1 MKSEY
6 YWAELRAALT
16 AGKWS
21 IAYPGKTPTGK
32 ALSWSELL
40 RKFNKHCKGF
50 TDVAEVA
57 NYTQNLAL
65 LLEWFEQPV
74 DGSSEVDLR
83 SALPLGLRK
92 ECQLPEE
99 RLEEMTDSYNTLKT
113 LQIWSADVCLEVNS
127 CHVR

>member
-6 YWAELRAALT
+6 YWAELQAALT

-21 IAYPGKTPTGK
+21 TTYPGTGK
-32 ALSWSELL
+32 VLPWSELL

-74 DGSSEVDLR
+74 DGLSEVDLR
-83 SALPLGLRK
+83 SALPLGLGK

-99 RLEEMTDSYNTLKT
+99 RLEGITDSYQALKK
-113 LQIWSADVCLEVNS
+113 LQIWNADVCLGVNS
-127 CHVR
+127 CKVG